1 MDEAEANF
9 HLAEAE
15 ANFHLAEVEAK
26 NALIFSA
33 KFYILTPFSQTKKN
47 KFSTGLQNFRLKMG
61 FNMGT

>member
-33 KFYILTPFSQTKKN
+33 KFYILTPFSQTKKKQIFDRTS
-47 KFSTGLQNFRLKMG
+47 KFSAQNGL
-61 FNMGT
+61 